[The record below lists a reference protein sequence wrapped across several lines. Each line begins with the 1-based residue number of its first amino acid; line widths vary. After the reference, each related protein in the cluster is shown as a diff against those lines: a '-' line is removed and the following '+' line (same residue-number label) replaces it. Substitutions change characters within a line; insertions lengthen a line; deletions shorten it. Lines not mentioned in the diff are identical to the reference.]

1 MSKSVLVESDFS
13 QLLIKTTFMFKTKSI
28 LLSSI
33 VAAIAGFLFGFD
45 VIVISGAEQSI
56 QNLWETSDLFHGTF
70 IMSMALWG
78 TVIGALFGGIPCDR
92 FGRRK
97 TLFWIGVLYL
107 VSALGSAFAP
117 DPYFFSFS
125 RFIGGLG
132 VGASSVAVP
141 IYISEITP
149 ANNRGKLVAL
159 YQFNIVFG
167 ILIAYI
173 SNYWIGTT
181 FDENAWRWMLGV
193 EAIPAS
199 IYLLLVLG
207 IPESPRW
214 LVLKR
219 NDITG
224 AKSLLEQLNPKEDI
238 SKLILQIKKSVSKT
252 AEATVFF
259 SKRFQ
264 FPIILAF
271 LLAFF
276 NQLSGVNFVLYYA
289 PRIFESAGV
298 EAGNVLGASVSLGVV
313 NLLFTLLG
321 MYLIDR
327 IGRRPLMF
335 IGSFG
340 YILSLAGVSW
350 AFFTGAEGVVVV
362 IFVSAFIAAHAV
374 GQGAVI
380 WVFISEIF
388 PNVVRDYGMS
398 LGSGTHW
405 IFAAIITLVTP
416 SVLSAFSGAQ
426 IFAFFAFMM
435 ILQLIFVWKIMPET
449 KNLTLEEMEVKLGIN
464 LDELEEV
471 IDTKPLQ

>member
-1 MSKSVLVESDFS
+1 
-13 QLLIKTTFMFKTKSI
+13 MFKTKSI

-45 VIVISGAEQSI
+45 TIVISGADQPI
-56 QNLWETSDLFHGTF
+56 QELWEMSNLFHGTF

-78 TVIGALFGGIPCDR
+78 TVIGALFGGIPCDKY
-92 FGRRK
+92 GRK
-97 TLFWIGVLYL
+97 KVLIWIGILYL
-107 VSALGSAFAP
+107 LSALGSAFALN
-117 DPYFFSFS
+117 PYMFSIS

-149 ANNRGKLVAL
+149 AKNRGKLVAL

-173 SNYWIGTT
+173 SNYLIGTA
-181 FDENAWRWMLGV
+181 FAENAWRWMLGV
-193 EAIPAS
+193 EAVPAA
-199 IYLLLVLG
+199 IYLLLVAG

-214 LVLKR
+214 LVLKQ
-219 NDITG
+219 NNISS
-224 AKSLLEQLNPKEDI
+224 AKSLLEQLNPRDDI
-238 SKLILQIKKSVSKT
+238 EKLIEQIKKSASKS

-259 SKRFQ
+259 SKRFR

-276 NQLSGVNFVLYYA
+276 NQVSGINFVLYYA

-298 EAGNVLGASVSLGVV
+298 AAGDVLGASVSLGVV

-327 IGRRPLMF
+327 AGRKKLMY

-340 YILSLAGVSW
+340 YILSLIGVSW
-350 AFFTGAEGVVVV
+350 AFATGAEGTVVV
-362 IFVSAFIAAHAV
+362 IFVCAFIASHAV

-405 IFAAIITLVTP
+405 VFAALITLVTP
-416 SVLSAFSGAQ
+416 MVLSAFTGAQ
-426 IFAFFAFMM
+426 IFGFFAFMM
-435 ILQLIFVWKIMPET
+435 VLQLIFVWKVMPET
-449 KNLTLEEMEVKLGIN
+449 KNLTLEEMELKLGVN
-464 LDELEEV
+464 VKELEEV
-471 IDTKPLQ
+471 IDEDEIEIKS